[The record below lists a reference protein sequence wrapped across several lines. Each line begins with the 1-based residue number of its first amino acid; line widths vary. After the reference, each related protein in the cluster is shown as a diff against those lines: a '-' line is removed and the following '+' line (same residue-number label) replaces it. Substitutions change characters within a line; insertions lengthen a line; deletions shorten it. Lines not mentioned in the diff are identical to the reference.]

1 MDYLDGIVKKKNE
14 RVFVIDR
21 KEKETQDDG

>member
-21 KEKETQDDG
+21 KEKETRDDG